1 MARKPTVNLQLD
13 PRNANHHT
21 EQSLAA
27 VKRSVEVLGP
37 GRSIVADRT
46 GTLIGG
52 EATLKAA
59 RDLGLPIREVRTQG
73 DELVVVVREDLAP
86 DDNRRR
92 ALALADNQ
100 TAKLADFDEH
110 GLVGELQEIAA
121 DEELLGAI
129 GFSDQEL
136 RDLLEPEEPQAVV
149 WDDKVEEEVPAVTRP
164 GDLWTLGRHR
174 LICGDSTKPETLDRL
189 MDGQLAQLVFTD
201 PPYGVSYTG
210 VKIHDGTPRHE
221 NGWPAIE
228 HDHKKDD
235 QLIQELL
242 IPSLANAIAASKDDA
257 AFYIWHAST
266 TRRDFEFALQSAGL
280 QERQYIIWVKPV
292 FVLGHSDYHYAHEP
306 VFYCH
311 KAGHSPKWTGDRTQ
325 STTWRVTNVP
335 SGGTVAIANG
345 IRITDGN
352 GAELFVQTKAPK
364 AKKLRLMRLRSGE
377 TLNLTTGGV
386 SDCWEVELDPKQ
398 DCVHPTQKPAELAAR
413 AIRNHCGRGD
423 LVLDLFGGSG
433 STMLACEQT
442 GACGRTVELSPH
454 YVDACCKRYQ
464 QATQVQPVLAETGET
479 FEQVKQRLGHGT

>member
-13 PRNANHHT
+13 PRNVNHHT
-21 EQSLAA
+21 EQSLKA
-27 VKRSVEVLGP
+27 VKRSFEVLGA

-52 EATLKAA
+52 EASLKAA
-59 RDLGLPIREVRTQG
+59 RDLGLPIREVVTDG
-73 DELVVVVREDLAP
+73 TELVVVVRSDLEP
-86 DDNRRR
+86 DDHRRR
-92 ALALADNQ
+92 AMALADNQ
-100 TAKLADFDEH
+100 TAKLADFDEQ

-136 RDLLEPEEPQAVV
+136 RDLLEPEEPKTVFQ
-149 WDDKVEEEVPAVTRP
+149 DDTPSEEEPAVTRP

-174 LICGDSTKPETLDRL
+174 LICGDSTNPETLNRL
-189 MDGQLAQLVFTD
+189 MDGQLAQLCHTD
-201 PPYGVSYTG
+201 PPYGVSYAG
-210 VKIHDGTPRHE
+210 VMNADGTPSKRG
-221 NGWPAIE
+221 GWQDIAS
-228 HDHKKDD
+228 DD
-235 QLIQELL
+235 RRDDDLIQNLL
-242 IPSLANAIAASKDDA
+242 LPAFQQAVRVTKDDA

-292 FVLGHSDYHYAHEP
+292 FVMGHSNYHYQHEP
-306 VFYCH
+306 VFYCF
-311 KAGHSPKWTGDRTQ
+311 KAGHSPKRTGDRTQ
-325 STTWRVTNVP
+325 TTTWRVTNVP

-345 IRITDGN
+345 LRITDGN
-352 GAELFVQTKAPK
+352 GAELFVQAKAPK
-364 AKKLRLMRLRSGE
+364 AKKLRLMRLRAGE
-377 TLNLTTGGV
+377 TLNLTTGQGG
-386 SDCWEVELDPKQ
+386 DTWEVELDPKQ

-442 GACGRTVELSPH
+442 GTCGRTVELSPH
-454 YVDACCKRYQ
+454 YCDAQIIRW
-464 QATQVQPVLAETGET
+464 QAVNGGQAARHDGVTFNELAPPEAAE
-479 FEQVKQRLGHGT
+479 

>member
-1 MARKPTVNLQLD
+1 MARRPTVNLQLD

-100 TAKLADFDEH
+100 TAKLADFDEQ

-149 WDDKVEEEVPAVTRP
+149 WDDQPTEEVPAVTRP

-174 LICGDSTKPETLDRL
+174 LICGDSTNPDVLDRL
-189 MDGQLAQLVFTD
+189 MDGQQAQLVFTD

-221 NGWPAIE
+221 NGWTAIE

-242 IPSLANAIAASKDDA
+242 IPSLTNAIAASKDDA
-257 AFYIWHAST
+257 AFYIWHGYR
-266 TRRDFEFALQSAGL
+266 TRRDFEFAIDSAGL
-280 QERQYIIWVKPV
+280 IERQYIVWVKPH
-292 FVLGHSDYHYAHEP
+292 FVLYQSDYHNQFESC
-306 VFYCH
+306 FYCE
-311 KAGHSPKWTGDRTQ
+311 KAGQRAKFSGDRKQ
-325 STTWRVTNVP
+325 VNLWRVTSVA
-335 SGGTVAIANG
+335 SGGTVSIANG
-345 IRITDGN
+345 LRITDGTD
-352 GAELFVQTKAPK
+352 AELFVQTKAPK
-364 AKKLRLMRLRSGE
+364 SKKLRLIRLRAGESVTLTSGGN
-377 TLNLTTGGV
+377 T
-386 SDCWEVELDPKQ
+386 DAWEVDYDPHNER
-398 DCVHPTQKPAELAAR
+398 VHPTQKPAELAAR

-433 STMLACEQT
+433 STMMACEQT
-442 GACGRTVELSPH
+442 GTCGRTIELAPN
-454 YVDACCKRYQ
+454 YCDAQIRRW
-464 QATQVQPVLAETGET
+464 QAVNGGQAVRHDGVTFNELAPPEAAE
-479 FEQVKQRLGHGT
+479 